1 MDPRAWKFFRP
12 WLPERIQGT
21 FVRLT
26 ETVRAN
32 PGLTI
37 EAAILATRHH
47 YRDDATAL
55 RALPRWIRAGMVPG
69 ITILCGALFSHE
81 LVDDGPQPEVS

>member
-1 MDPRAWKFFRP
+1 MALDEASVYRE
-12 WLPERIQGT
+12 LPL
-21 FVRLT
+21 RLSHT
-26 ETVRAN
+26 LAAMTSTVRAQ

-47 YRDDATAL
+47 YRDDTTAL

-69 ITILCGALFSHE
+69 ITILCGALFPFA
-81 LVDDGPQPEVS
+81 LVEDGPQPMEAL

>member
-1 MDPRAWKFFRP
+1 M
-12 WLPERIQGT
+12 T

-37 EAAILATRHH
+37 EAAILATRNH

-69 ITILCGALFSHE
+69 VTILCGALFSHE

>member
-1 MDPRAWKFFRP
+1 MVNVGRSMYSGCVP
-12 WLPERIQGT
+12 L
-21 FVRLT
+21 RLSRT
-26 ETVRAN
+26 LAAITRTVRAN

-69 ITILCGALFSHE
+69 ITILCGALFPFA